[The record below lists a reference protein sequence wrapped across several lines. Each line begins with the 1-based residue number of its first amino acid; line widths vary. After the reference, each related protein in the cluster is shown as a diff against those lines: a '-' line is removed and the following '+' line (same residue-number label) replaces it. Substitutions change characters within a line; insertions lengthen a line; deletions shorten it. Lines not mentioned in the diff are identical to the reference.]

1 MGCMNASESFVLA
14 IGTKK
19 GLWLATSQD
28 RKDWSVKGPLC
39 EGWPTHDLIVD
50 PTSGTIYAAT
60 GNAWY
65 GPAVWRS
72 DDRGETWTHSSA
84 GMT

>member
-28 RKDWSVKGPLC
+28 RKQWSFSGPHFLMS
-39 EGWPTHDLIVD
+39 EIPSIGIDTRGRPYTH
-50 PTSGTIYAAT
+50 
-60 GNAWY
+60 Y
-65 GPAVWRS
+65 GGGAV
-72 DDRGETWTHSSA
+72 
-84 GMT
+84 